1 MKFGKFIVFE
11 GINGCGKGIQ
21 FDLLHSYI
29 RNSGKAMPIFTTG
42 EPNDFDENGRKAREM
57 LRSDGD
63 PYSNNSSA
71 VKYFARNRGAHNDI
85 FIPML
90 KKGINVFSDRYW
102 HSNFA
107 FQSVQGVNS
116 KDIAMA
122 NKGFRVPD
130 LTLILD
136 VPVEIAFDRLN
147 LRDGKNVRRKFD
159 RDEKFLNKVRENYLG
174 LPKVLS
180 KLMREENIVVTN
192 GARSIEAV
200 FEDIKLDYDTLLKS

>member
-11 GINGCGKGIQ
+11 GINGCGKGTQ
-21 FDLLHSYI
+21 LDLMYSYI
-29 RNSGKAMPIFTTG
+29 RNSGKAVPILTTG

-63 PYSNNSSA
+63 PYSNNLSA
-71 VKYFARNRGAHNDI
+71 VKYFARNRGAHNKI
-85 FIPML
+85 FVPML
-90 KKGINVFSDRYW
+90 EKGINVVSDRYW

-107 FQSVQGVNS
+107 FQSAQGVNS

-122 NKGFRVPD
+122 NNGYRVPD
-130 LTLILD
+130 LTIILD

-147 LRDGKNVRRKFD
+147 LRDGKTRRKFD
-159 RDEKFLNKVRENYLG
+159 RDEKFLNKVCENYLG
-174 LPKVLS
+174 LPKILL
-180 KLMREENIVVTN
+180 KLMGEKNIVITN

-200 FEDIKLDYDTLLKS
+200 FEDIKLAYDTLLKS